1 MLYAFSNVDLQKYRS
16 VMQAAG
22 QVFGNYD
29 SNKIATRMSAVTGTS
44 LIPKSNPFSKLRD
57 QISQALN
64 ESKMSHAVQLVQN
77 ERGVTIRILDD
88 ILFISGKAELTE
100 YSKLIL
106 QKLAPALRALPN
118 DIRIEGHT
126 DTVRVAGSQFPSNWH
141 LSVARATNTGYYLM
155 SQQGLPPERVSVVG
169 YAEYHP
175 ISTNQSPEGR
185 SNNRR
190 VDIVIL
196 N

>member
-1 MLYAFSNVDLQKYRS
+1 MV
-16 VMQAAG
+16 QAAG
-22 QVFGNYD
+22 QYFGTYD
-29 SNKIATRMSAVTGTS
+29 SSTVVSASAAGGAMMIAKSDPFKRTKELIKQSLDDNQLNKS
-44 LIPKSNPFSKLRD
+44 
-57 QISQALN
+57 
-64 ESKMSHAVQLVQN
+64 VQLIQTD
-77 ERGVTIRILDD
+77 RGFTIRILDD

-100 YSKLIL
+100 YSKIIL
-106 QKLAPALRALPN
+106 KKLAPALRTLPN

-126 DTVRVAGSQFPSNWH
+126 DNIPMLGGGFASNWH
-141 LSVARATNTGYYLM
+141 LSVARATNTAFYLM
-155 SQQGLPPERVSVVG
+155 DKEALQPGRVSVVG

-175 ISTNQSPEGR
+175 IAKNDSPEGR